1 MSVPE
6 SRFYQSHGL
15 NLHYADWGNDG
26 APPLLLAHGG
36 RDHGRSWD
44 RIATALQPHYHV
56 LAPDLRGHGD
66 SDWTRG
72 GSYSL
77 PEYVYDLRRLA
88 QQLGDAPLT
97 LIGHSMGGMVASVYA
112 GAFPAGVA
120 KLVIIDGITVL
131 PSTART
137 PAPERLGKWVSDLE
151 RLEQRTPRRFATLA
165 DAAAQLRLRNPRLAP
180 ELADHLAK
188 HGTRLH
194 DDGRYGWKFD
204 PCQRVM
210 APHRLWPQDYIEF
223 WTKISCP
230 TLLLRGADSALGDPA
245 AAGITRYFHNAHV
258 ETISN
263 AGHWLHH
270 DQPQHT
276 IELIC
281 RFLGQ
286 PAPAL

>member
-1 MSVPE
+1 MSVPQ

-26 APPLLLAHGG
+26 APPLLLVHGG

-44 RIATALQPHYHV
+44 RIARALQPHYHV

-66 SDWTRG
+66 SDWTKG

-77 PEYVYDLRRLA
+77 PEYVYDLHRLV

-131 PSTART
+131 PSTTRT

-151 RLEQRTPRRFATLA
+151 RLEQRKPRHFATLA

-194 DDGRYGWKFD
+194 DDGSYGWKFD

-230 TLLLRGADSALGDPA
+230 TLLLRGADSALGDPEA
-245 AAGITRYFHNAHV
+245 VGVTRHFQNVRV
-258 ETISN
+258 ETVSN

-286 PAPAL
+286 AAPAL

>member
-1 MSVPE
+1 M
-6 SRFYQSHGL
+6 
-15 NLHYADWGNDG
+15 
-26 APPLLLAHGG
+26 
-36 RDHGRSWD
+36 
-44 RIATALQPHYHV
+44 
-56 LAPDLRGHGD
+56 APDLRGHGD

-112 GAFPAGVA
+112 GAFPASVA

-131 PSTART
+131 PSAART

-230 TLLLRGADSALGDPA
+230 TLLLRGADSALGDPEA
-245 AAGITRYFHNAHV
+245 VGVTRHFQNVRV
-258 ETISN
+258 ETVAN

-286 PAPAL
+286 AAPAL

>member
-26 APPLLLAHGG
+26 APPLLLVHGG

-44 RIATALQPHYHV
+44 RIAAALQPHYHV

-131 PSTART
+131 PSAART

-151 RLEQRTPRRFATLA
+151 RLEQRTPRHFATLA
-165 DAAAQLRLRNPRLAP
+165 DAAAELRLRNPRLAP

-188 HGTRLH
+188 HGTRLN

-223 WTKISCP
+223 WTKIACP
-230 TLLLRGADSALGDPA
+230 TLLLRGADSALGDPEA
-245 AAGITRYFHNAHV
+245 VGVTRHFQNVRV
-258 ETISN
+258 ETVSN

-286 PAPAL
+286 AAPAL